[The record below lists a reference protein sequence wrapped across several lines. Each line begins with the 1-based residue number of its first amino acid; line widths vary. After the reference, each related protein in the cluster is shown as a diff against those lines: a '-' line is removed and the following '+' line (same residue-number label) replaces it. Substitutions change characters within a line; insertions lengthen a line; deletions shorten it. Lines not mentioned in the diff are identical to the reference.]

1 MKMNISTN
9 NWGRRTAMAATL
21 VCLGVAAVAPLRAGL
36 LDAVGLTSLMGK
48 ASDGALNKLSEPD
61 AFYRDTAVRILL
73 PGAGGKFA
81 RKLLGAGD
89 KLGLTDKLTHSMND
103 AAGLAAQEAKPIFR
117 SAISGLKFNDVP
129 GIATQKDG
137 GTQYLQRSATP
148 DLRIK
153 VRPLIT
159 AALTKVGAYGQLAKL
174 GGATSA
180 LGITPDKMTDSVTDQ
195 ALKGI
200 FNYMGREETAAR
212 GNLLGTIGKVIK

>member
-1 MKMNISTN
+1 MRKSTKI
-9 NWGRRTAMAATL
+9 WGRYI
-21 VCLGVAAVAPLRAGL
+21 VCALAFAGLSAVAVAPLRAGI
-36 LDAVGLTSLMGK
+36 LDGLGLTSLMGK
-48 ASDGALNKLSEPD
+48 ASDGALDKLAQPD
-61 AFYRDTAVRILL
+61 AFYRDTAIRILL

-81 RKLLGAGD
+81 RKLLGASD

-117 SAISGLKFNDVP
+117 NAISGLKFNDVP

-159 AALTKVGAYGQLAKL
+159 AALTKVGAYGQLSKL
-174 GGATSA
+174 GQATSV

-200 FNYMGREETAAR
+200 FNYMGREETSAR

>member
-1 MKMNISTN
+1 MTVSTKT
-9 NWGRRTAMAATL
+9 WGRAA
-21 VCLGVAAVAPLRAGL
+21 VCAVALSGITIAAVAPLRAGL

-48 ASDGALNKLSEPD
+48 ASDGALNKLSAPN
-61 AFYRDTAVRILL
+61 AFYSDTAIRILL

-117 SAISGLKFNDVP
+117 NAISGLKFNDVP
-129 GIATQKDG
+129 GIATQNDG

-148 DLRIK
+148 DLRLK

-159 AALTKVGAYGQLAKL
+159 AALTKLGAYGQLAKL
-174 GGATSA
+174 GGATKA

-212 GNLLGTIGKVIK
+212 GNVLGTIGKVIK